1 MKSIASLLFV
11 ALFSFSYSQIKQ
23 DVGEFNSIEVYDKLS
38 VKLVHSNSNY
48 IEILGS
54 KAESVEFVNKNN
66 RLKVRMKID
75 QFLQGDDTKV
85 IVYYT
90 DLTQVSASEGSQISA
105 DETISSP
112 SLLLNSKEGAS
123 IELDVDVNSL
133 DVKTTSGG
141 FIIANGK
148 ASSQTVVS
156 TAGGI
161 YKGEDLNTKTTTVT
175 VNAGGEATVFA
186 TDYVNAKTRA
196 GGNIHIFGGAK
207 VDQKTMAGGKIHI
220 H

>member
-1 MKSIASLLFV
+1 MG
-11 ALFSFSYSQIKQ
+11 
-23 DVGEFNSIEVYDKLS
+23 DFNTLEVYDKLN
-38 VKLVHSNSNY
+38 VELVHSNSNS
-48 IEILGS
+48 IEVSGA

-90 DLTQVSASEGSQISA
+90 DLSQIYANEGSQIFSNKKLA
-105 DETISSP
+105 SP
-112 SLLLNSKEGAS
+112 SLILNAKEGAS
-123 IELDVDVNSL
+123 IEVEIKVNSL
-133 DVKTTSGG
+133 DAKTTSGG
-141 FIIANGK
+141 YILASGT

-156 TAGGI
+156 NAGGI
-161 YKGEDLNTKTTTVT
+161 FKGEDLKTKTTTVT

-186 TDYVNAKTRA
+186 TDFVTAKTRA

-207 VDQKTMAGGKIHI
+207 VDQKTTVGGSIHI